1 MTNGPGKSHRTGI
14 TLFDLFNRFP
24 NEQSAEQWFERVRW
38 GDCRHCPHCGSTK
51 TVERPSRKPM
61 PYHCSSC
68 RRYFSVRTNTV
79 MAHSNIPLRKWVV
92 GIYLQL
98 TSLKGVSSMK
108 LHRDLGLTQKS
119 AWFMSHRIREAFN
132 LTLADLTGAVEI
144 DETYIGGL
152 ERNKHASKKLHAG
165 RGTVGKSIVVGMKD
179 RDNKQIK
186 AEVVP
191 NTTKNTLQGF
201 VKENSFE
208 GSPKYTDENTSYRGL
223 SNHKAVNHSVGKWV
237 DGQAHTNGMES
248 FWALMKRGYRG
259 TYHKMSKK
267 HLDRY
272 VKEFAGRHNM
282 RNLDTESQME
292 ELVASMVG
300 KRLTHKNLVGERRLS
315 SKSILD
321 LLLDLAV
328 DQLDGRRG
336 VGKMV

>member
-1 MTNGPGKSHRTGI
+1 MKNGPGKSYRTGI
-14 TLFDLFNRFP
+14 NLLDLFNRFP
-24 NEQSAEQWFERVRW
+24 DEQSAEQWFEFVRW
-38 GDCRHCPHCGSTK
+38 GGERCCPHCGSTD
-51 TVERPSRKPM
+51 TVARVSRKPM
-61 PYHCSSC
+61 PFHFRSC

-79 MAHSNIPLRKWVV
+79 MAYSNLPLRKRAV

-98 TSLKGVSSMK
+98 TSLKGVSTMK
-108 LHRDLGLTQKS
+108 LHRDLGIGQKA
-119 AWFMSHRIREAFN
+119 AWFMSHRIREAFE
-132 LTLADLTGAVEI
+132 LTLADLVGAVEI

-165 RGTVGKSIVVGMKD
+165 RGTVGKSIVVGTKD

-186 AEVVP
+186 AQVVP
-191 NTTKNTLQGF
+191 NTTKKTLQGF

-272 VKEFAGRHNM
+272 VKEFAGRHNL
-282 RNLDTESQME
+282 RDLDTESQME
-292 ELVASMVG
+292 ELVANMVG
-300 KRLTHKNLVGERRLS
+300 KRLTHKELVGELEP
-315 SKSILD
+315 KNTSILD
-321 LLLDLAV
+321 LLFDLAIS
-328 DQLDGRRG
+328 GFEKG
-336 VGKMV
+336 EKKMT